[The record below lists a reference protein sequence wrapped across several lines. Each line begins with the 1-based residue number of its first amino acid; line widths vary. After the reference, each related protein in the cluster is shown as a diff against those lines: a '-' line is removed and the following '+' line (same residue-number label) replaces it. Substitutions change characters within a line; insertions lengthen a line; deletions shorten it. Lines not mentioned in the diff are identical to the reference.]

1 MEETKSN
8 LQQKIQDLEQHFK
21 ELETSLNESKK
32 KVVSNESAL
41 LACLQQLMPLQNM
54 YLTNIVQNLQKQV
67 QDKTLE
73 IEVLNKKLCEKNKS
87 KDE

>member
-41 LACLQQLMPLQNM
+41 LTCLQQLMPLQNM